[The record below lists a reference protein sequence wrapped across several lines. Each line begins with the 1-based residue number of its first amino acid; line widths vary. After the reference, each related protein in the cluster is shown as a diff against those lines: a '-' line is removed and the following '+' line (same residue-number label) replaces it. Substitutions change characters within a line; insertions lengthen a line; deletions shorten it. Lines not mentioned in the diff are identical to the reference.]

1 MKKAIILSI
10 CTASFVFA
18 TNGDNMIGLGP
29 ESRALGGTGIAMGM
43 GADSVFKNPAWLVDS
58 KGLQGMFG
66 ATIFMP
72 TITAK
77 VTNPLM
83 GNGAE
88 VESSADTFMIP
99 EIAVTDH
106 ITDNLSYGFGMFG
119 VSGMGVDY
127 RGENPATG
135 TASMRTNLQYMRF
148 VPSLSYAMG
157 DLRIGI
163 GATIAYGS
171 LDISAIAPDATDNP
185 ATATQRGGGVSEDFG
200 FGFQVGLG
208 YHINNNI
215 SIGLYYQSEVETEY
229 DNVYDFNSDGTYD
242 LLKLS
247 QPTEYG
253 IGIAYVD
260 GNFAIT
266 ADYRKILW
274 SEADGYDN
282 FGWADQDVF
291 AIGTAYTMGD
301 LVLRAGYNYAESPLK
316 DLATLAPTATPSA
329 INNNIF
335 FNMLGFPAFSDTHY
349 TIGLGYQINEK
360 MGIDVAYVYAPDVTI
375 TSPMGIEVSNEQNS
389 LSFAFKYKF
398 D

>member
-10 CTASFVFA
+10 CTASLAFA

-72 TITAK
+72 TINAK
-77 VTNPLM
+77 VTNPRM

-135 TASMRTNLQYMRF
+135 TANMRTNLQYMRF
-148 VPSLSYAMG
+148 VPSISYAMG
-157 DLRIGI
+157 DLRIGL
-163 GATIAYGS
+163 GATISYGS
-171 LDISAIAPDATDNP
+171 LNISAIAPDATGNP

-208 YHINNNI
+208 YHINSNL

-229 DNVYDFNSDGTYD
+229 ENAYDFNSDGIYD
-242 LLKLS
+242 PLKLS

-301 LVLRAGYNYAESPLK
+301 LVLRTGYNYAESPLK

-329 INNNIF
+329 TNSNIF

-349 TIGLGYQINEK
+349 TLGLGYKLSEK
-360 MGIDVAYVYAPDVTI
+360 MAIDLAYVYATDATI

-389 LSFAFKYKF
+389 VTFAFKYQF